1 MQQALSGYEASLRAQ
16 LAPVHLNLGTV
27 MMMQG
32 DSNGALRE
40 YQLAVASDPSSGAA
54 LTNLALALMA
64 RGDAAGAREKLE
76 EAVRADPNLL
86 EAHLHLGELLLALGE
101 TASGTAH
108 LERAAESPDP
118 RSAAPLRICCGAS
131 NGRLHTWLFTFPC
144 GTVLEFL

>member
-1 MQQALSGYEASLRAQ
+1 
-16 LAPVHLNLGTV
+16 

-101 TASGTAH
+101 TASERRIWSGRPSLRT
-108 LERAAESPDP
+108 LE
-118 RSAAPLRICCGAS
+118 SAAPLRICCGAS